1 MRNAWIM
8 LAVIGM
14 AAVGFLTPRVRRMM
28 PVRKL
33 MEEAFNRRYRWN
45 ENLQGVLG

>member
-14 AAVGFLTPRVRRMM
+14 AVVGFFTPARAEDDARARS
-28 PVRKL
+28 
-33 MEEAFNRRYRWN
+33 
-45 ENLQGVLG
+45 